1 MRPLCGRFTATL
13 RPLCGH
19 FAVTRRRIRQL
30 ARPVSFQKVF
40 VTGRRRR
47 KKKAKK
53 NSKRKQKK
61 KEKRRRRRSRRRPKM
76 DVAGRPGVIELVVEI
91 PFDFS
96 GSFVF
101 LFVCLF
107 FFISLSLSLSLLPEG
122 LSRFLSKFSRSLTRP
137 FSFVVVRLFFFVC
150 RFARFLLLDVLLF
163 CYFAQSAS
171 GSAGLP
177 GPSPSWPS
185 SRPSYGSWNELWA
198 NRNER
203 NVKIDTKPK
212 EKNDEEIVRE

>member
-101 LFVCLF
+101 LFVCF
-107 FFISLSLSLSLLPEG
+107 FHFSLSLSLSLSLFYQRGFPG
-122 LSRFLSKFSRSLTRP
+122 FSRNSHGASHGRSLSSSFVCFFCLSFRP
-137 FSFVVVRLFFFVC
+137 FSTSRRSF
-150 RFARFLLLDVLLF
+150 VLLF
-163 CYFAQSAS
+163 
-171 GSAGLP
+171 
-177 GPSPSWPS
+177 
-185 SRPSYGSWNELWA
+185 RPIG
-198 NRNER
+198 
-203 NVKIDTKPK
+203 
-212 EKNDEEIVRE
+212 

>member
-53 NSKRKQKK
+53 KTAKENKRRKK
-61 KEKRRRRRSRRRPKM
+61 KEEEEDPGADQKWTSPAGPGSSNSSSRFRSIFR
-76 DVAGRPGVIELVVEI
+76 VLL
-91 PFDFS
+91 FFC
-96 GSFVF
+96 
-101 LFVCLF
+101 LFV

>member
-101 LFVCLF
+101 LFVCF
-107 FFISLSLSLSLLPEG
+107 FHFSLSLSLSFTRGAFPV
-122 LSRFLSKFSRSLTRP
+122 SLEILTEPHTAVLFRRR
-137 FSFVVVRLFFFVC
+137 SFVFFVC

>member
-53 NSKRKQKK
+53 KTAKENKRRKK
-61 KEKRRRRRSRRRPKM
+61 KEEEEDPGADQKWTSPAGPGSSNSSSRFRSIFR
-76 DVAGRPGVIELVVEI
+76 VLL
-91 PFDFS
+91 FFCL
-96 GSFVF
+96 FVF
-101 LFVCLF
+101 F
-107 FFISLSLSLSLLPEG
+107 FSLSLSLSLLPEG

>member
-1 MRPLCGRFTATL
+1 MRPLYGHFTATL
-13 RPLCGH
+13 RSLCGH
-19 FAVTRRRIRQL
+19 SAADPTISAAGLVPKSLRYRAPTSQKKSKKKQQKKTKEERKKKKKKTPAPTKNGRRRPARGHRTRRRDSVR
-30 ARPVSFQKVF
+30 FF
-40 VTGRRRR
+40 G
-47 KKKAKK
+47 
-53 NSKRKQKK
+53 
-61 KEKRRRRRSRRRPKM
+61 
-76 DVAGRPGVIELVVEI
+76 
-91 PFDFS
+91 FFC
-96 GSFVF
+96 F
-101 LFVCLF
+101 FVCLF
-107 FFISLSLSLSLLPEG
+107 FSFLSLSLSFTRGAFPV
-122 LSRFLSKFSRSLTRP
+122 SLEILTEPHTAVLFRRR
-137 FSFVVVRLFFFVC
+137 SFVFFVC

>member
-1 MRPLCGRFTATL
+1 
-13 RPLCGH
+13 
-19 FAVTRRRIRQL
+19 
-30 ARPVSFQKVF
+30 
-40 VTGRRRR
+40 
-47 KKKAKK
+47 
-53 NSKRKQKK
+53 
-61 KEKRRRRRSRRRPKM
+61 M

-101 LFVCLF
+101 LFVCF
-107 FFISLSLSLSLLPEG
+107 FHFSLSLSLSFTRGAFPV
-122 LSRFLSKFSRSLTRP
+122 SLEILTEPHTAVLFRRR
-137 FSFVVVRLFFFVC
+137 SFVFFVC